1 MHIAII
7 GPTHPY
13 KGGVAL
19 HTTELAH
26 RLSAAGH
33 KVEIVSWRRQY
44 PALLYPGE
52 QRVPGGKAEIQ
63 PFEHTTEPLTWY
75 NPLSWWRTGRQL
87 RTLDLVIIT
96 YFVPY
101 FQATSGLVMLR
112 AIKSG
117 GGRQTAK
124 PRVLALCHN
133 VLQHDPHPGDRL
145 LTRMFLSRV
154 DGVITHSK
162 AQAVLARTFTG
173 KPILKLKMAPHLPAA
188 AQDAAPHAAG
198 IQKHLLFF
206 GLVRAYK
213 GVDILLRALAQNPG
227 IAVTIAGEAR
237 IKTELD
243 ALIAELG
250 LQDRV
255 TFTGEYVDA
264 TDIPQLFAAADALV
278 LPYRSGTATQNVELG
293 FAFGVPVIAT
303 RVGSMTASVRDDID
317 GLLCEPDDVAALAAA
332 IKHFYEPGV
341 AARLRKGV
349 PRASVDAEWRAY
361 VKSITAALP
370 L

>member
-1 MHIAII
+1 MRIAIV

-33 KVEIVSWRRQY
+33 EVEIVSWKQQY

-52 QRVPGGKAEIQ
+52 QRVPGGQAEIE
-63 PFEHTTEPLTWY
+63 PFEHTTEALAWY
-75 NPLSWWRTGRQL
+75 NPLSWWRTGRRL
-87 RTLDLVIIT
+87 RAFDLVIIT

-112 AIKSG
+112 ALKS
-117 GGRQTAK
+117 RRSRHTAK

-145 LTRMFLSRV
+145 LTRLFLSRV
-154 DGVITHSK
+154 DEVVTHSE
-162 AQAVLARTFTG
+162 AQAALARAFTR
-173 KPILKLKMAPHLPAA
+173 KPILTLKMALHLPAA
-188 AQDAAPHAAG
+188 ARNAAPHTAT

-206 GLVRAYK
+206 GLVRTYK

-227 IAVTIAGEAR
+227 ITATIAGEAR
-237 IKTELD
+237 IKAELD
-243 ALIAELG
+243 ALIAELN

-255 TFTGEYVDA
+255 TLTGKYVDA
-264 TDIPQLFAAADALV
+264 ADIPKLFAAADALV

-303 RVGSMTASVRDDID
+303 RVGSMAATVRDGVD

-341 AARLRKGV
+341 AARLRQGV
-349 PRASVDAEWRAY
+349 PRASVDAEWQVYIKA
-361 VKSITAALP
+361 ITAALP
-370 L
+370 S